1 MEIPGCEVK
10 GSFDVQRFYDVLA
23 KILSNR
29 EHCEITVTVIKE
41 PKEDMLRN
49 FSQIWRSIA

>member
-1 MEIPGCEVK
+1 MEISGCEVK

-29 EHCEITVTVIKE
+29 EHCEITATVIRE
-41 PKEDMLRN
+41 PKEDVRE
-49 FSQIWRSIA
+49 AV